1 MSIDASDPSLA
12 PATLRVYGTAWRYFT
27 RWCETRGYES
37 LPATPQAVAAY
48 FSDRAGHGTSYS
60 TIRAAAAA
68 IRHQHEALGMDSPT
82 LSLLVRRT
90 LGDLRKRA
98 EASRPGRRRPEPT
111 SGITESDFTEIQ
123 ASALLPRTGPSGR
136 TESERAAHSRGAV
149 DIAMI
154 SAMRDAPL
162 QGSEAVALTWGDV
175 EFMQDGSAWLT
186 IRPARFPGAP
196 AEAAILSIGRA
207 AATALK
213 AIRGDATD
221 TDPVFR
227 LRSVK
232 ALGNR
237 IRAAATAAG
246 LEGVYG
252 VASPRIGKLQDL
264 AEAGVSDA
272 EIRRKARL
280 RVPPNL
286 AALLSSNPQLAE
298 ARQAARASA
307 RTCRARR
314 LPTPPPGHPAPRPH
328 PGHPSARPARP

>member
-1 MSIDASDPSLA
+1 MSVDASDPSLA

-27 RWCETRGYES
+27 RWCETRGCES
-37 LPATPQAVAAY
+37 LPATPQTVAAY
-48 FSDRAGHGTSYS
+48 VSDRAGHGTSYS

-68 IRHQHEALGMDSPT
+68 IRHHHEALEMDSPT
-82 LSLLVRRT
+82 LSLLVRRK

-98 EASRPGRRRPEPT
+98 EVSTPGRRRPEPT
-111 SGITESDFTEIQ
+111 SGITQSDFTEIQ

-162 QGSEAVALTWGDV
+162 QGNEAVALTWGDV
-175 EFMQDGSAWLT
+175 EFMKDGSARLT
-186 IRPARFPGAP
+186 IRPAVRSAS
-196 AEAAILSIGRA
+196 EAAILSVGRG
-207 AATALK
+207 AATALN

-221 TDPVFR
+221 ADPVFR
-227 LRSVK
+227 LKSVK

-237 IRAAATAAG
+237 IRAAAKAAG

-252 VASPRIGKLQDL
+252 AASPRIGKLQDL
-264 AEAGVSDA
+264 AEAGLSDA
-272 EIRRKARL
+272 EIRLKARL

-286 AALLSSNPQLAE
+286 AALRP
-298 ARQAARASA
+298 AARN
-307 RTCRARR
+307 
-314 LPTPPPGHPAPRPH
+314 
-328 PGHPSARPARP
+328 

>member
-1 MSIDASDPSLA
+1 
-12 PATLRVYGTAWRYFT
+12 
-27 RWCETRGYES
+27 
-37 LPATPQAVAAY
+37 
-48 FSDRAGHGTSYS
+48 
-60 TIRAAAAA
+60 
-68 IRHQHEALGMDSPT
+68 MDSPT

-111 SGITESDFTEIQ
+111 SGITQSDFTEIQ

-136 TESERAAHSRGAV
+136 IESERVAYSRGAV

-175 EFMQDGSAWLT
+175 EFVQDGSARLT
-186 IRPARFPGAP
+186 IRPTVPRSAS
-196 AEAAILSIGRA
+196 EAAISSVDRG
-207 AATALK
+207 AATALN

-221 TDPVFR
+221 TDPVFG
-227 LRSVK
+227 LKSVK

-237 IRAAATAAG
+237 IRAAAKEAG

-252 VASPRIGKLQDL
+252 AASPRIGKLQDL
-264 AEAGVSDA
+264 AKAGLSDA
-272 EIRRKARL
+272 EIRLRARL

-286 AALLSSNPQLAE
+286 AAL
-298 ARQAARASA
+298 
-307 RTCRARR
+307 
-314 LPTPPPGHPAPRPH
+314 
-328 PGHPSARPARP
+328 RPATRN

>member
-12 PATLRVYGTAWRYFT
+12 PATLRVYGTVWRYFT

-98 EASRPGRRRPEPT
+98 EASRPGHRRPEPT
-111 SGITESDFTEIQ
+111 SGITQSDFTEIQ

-154 SAMRDAPL
+154 YAMRDAPL

-186 IRPARFPGAP
+186 IRPAVPRSAS
-196 AEAAILSIGRA
+196 EAAILSVGRG

-232 ALGNR
+232 ALGHR
-237 IRAAATAAG
+237 IRATATSAG

-252 VASPRIGKLQDL
+252 AASPRIGKLQDL
-264 AEAGVSDA
+264 ADAGVSDA

-286 AALLSSNPQLAE
+286 AALL
-298 ARQAARASA
+298 
-307 RTCRARR
+307 
-314 LPTPPPGHPAPRPH
+314 PATRN
-328 PGHPSARPARP
+328 

>member
-90 LGDLRKRA
+90 LGDLCKRA
-98 EASRPGRRRPEPT
+98 EVSRPGHRRPEPT
-111 SGITESDFTEIQ
+111 SGITQSDFTEIQ

-186 IRPARFPGAP
+186 IRPAVPRSAS
-196 AEAAILSIGRA
+196 EAAILSVGRG

-232 ALGNR
+232 ALGHR
-237 IRAAATAAG
+237 IRATATAAG

-252 VASPRIGKLQDL
+252 AASPRIGKLQDL
-264 AEAGVSDA
+264 ADAGVSDA

-286 AALLSSNPQLAE
+286 AALL
-298 ARQAARASA
+298 
-307 RTCRARR
+307 
-314 LPTPPPGHPAPRPH
+314 PATRN
-328 PGHPSARPARP
+328 

>member
-98 EASRPGRRRPEPT
+98 EASRPGHRRPEPT
-111 SGITESDFTEIQ
+111 SGITQSDFTEIQ

-186 IRPARFPGAP
+186 IRPAVPRSAS
-196 AEAAILSIGRA
+196 EAAILSVGRG

-232 ALGNR
+232 ALGHR
-237 IRAAATAAG
+237 IRATATAAG

-252 VASPRIGKLQDL
+252 AASPRIGKPQDL
-264 AEAGVSDA
+264 ADAGVSDA

-286 AALLSSNPQLAE
+286 AALL
-298 ARQAARASA
+298 
-307 RTCRARR
+307 
-314 LPTPPPGHPAPRPH
+314 PATRN
-328 PGHPSARPARP
+328 